1 MLGFTSELI
10 FEEKKTYTLADIIL
24 HKYIDVLH
32 NQLTLLTHFPSIEI
46 INQSLLIQS
55 NKQIIHS

>member
-32 NQLTLLTHFPSIEI
+32 NVLHNFIDPLSKYRNHKSITPYTI
-46 INQSLLIQS
+46 
-55 NKQIIHS
+55 